1 MTNDSGQE
9 RLKSEYQAGRY
20 AFERG
25 QYRQAVQH
33 LETASGLGDLGS
45 RLGGEVRMWLVTAYE
60 AVGEGNKAIAL
71 CQQLTKH
78 PDLETRKQA
87 KGLLGI
93 LEAPKLRSRPEWR
106 VEIPDLASLDEGAA
120 ANALATAP
128 KTPRSSASKRSS
140 AKPQPEIDLS
150 QVNLKDNSFI
160 WVALGLSGIILA
172 SLVWLS

>member
-1 MTNDSGQE
+1 MTNDAGQE

-33 LETASGLGDLGS
+33 LETACGLGDLGV
-45 RLGGEVRMWLVTAYE
+45 GGEVRIWLVMAYE
-60 AVGEGNKAIAL
+60 ALGEGNKAIAL

-78 PDLETRKQA
+78 PHLETRKQA
-87 KGLLGI
+87 KRLLGI

-106 VEIPDLASLDEGAA
+106 VEIPDLASLDESAA
-120 ANALATAP
+120 ANAKATAP
-128 KTPRSSASKRSS
+128 NIKRSS
-140 AKPQPEIDLS
+140 PPKRPAPQPQPEIDLS
-150 QVNLKDNSFI
+150 QVNRKDNSFI

-172 SLVWLS
+172 GLVWLS

>member
-1 MTNDSGQE
+1 MTNDQGQE
-9 RLKSEYQAGRY
+9 RLKSEYQAGRH

-33 LETASGLGDLGS
+33 LETACGLGDLGS
-45 RLGGEVRMWLVTAYE
+45 RLGGEVRIWLVTAYE
-60 AVGEGNKAIAL
+60 ALGEGNKAIAL

-78 PDLETRKQA
+78 PHLETRKQA

-106 VEIPDLASLDEGAA
+106 VEIPDLASLDESAP

-128 KTPRSSASKRSS
+128 KTPRASAPKRPTE
-140 AKPQPEIDLS
+140 KPQAEIDLS

-160 WVALGLSGIILA
+160 WVGLGLSGIILTG
-172 SLVWLS
+172 LIWLS